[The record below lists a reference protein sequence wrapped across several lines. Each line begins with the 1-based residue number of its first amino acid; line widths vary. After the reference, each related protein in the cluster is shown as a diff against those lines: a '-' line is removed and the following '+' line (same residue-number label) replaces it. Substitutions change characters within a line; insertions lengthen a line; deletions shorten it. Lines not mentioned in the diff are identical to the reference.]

1 MLISLPLLFLDQYFK
16 ISNIL
21 FIKSDILV
29 DEADLP
35 FDIFNMLLF
44 LLDNSPM
51 FGKGA
56 LKLSIVLFF

>member
-1 MLISLPLLFLDQYFK
+1 MLVSPSLLFLDQHFK

-21 FIKSDILV
+21 FIKFDILV

-35 FDIFNMLLF
+35 FDIFNILLF
-44 LLDNSPM
+44 LLDSSPM